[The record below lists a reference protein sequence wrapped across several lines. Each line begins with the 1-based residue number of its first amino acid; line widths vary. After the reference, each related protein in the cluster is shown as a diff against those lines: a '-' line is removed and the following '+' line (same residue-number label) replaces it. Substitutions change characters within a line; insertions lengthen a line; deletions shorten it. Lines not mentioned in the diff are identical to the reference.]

1 MYLAIVT
8 KYRMLASHPIWPFWK
23 RPFAFFKECESIVV
37 KRRIT
42 TSSGDVQQSIVD
54 LTKGMSPVP
63 LQHLTVSPPQHGCDQ
78 KKEQIQKIQ
87 MSSTFSRRFSSYVP
101 SLLHNHRSFVC
112 RVCFRAAILFKNKH
126 PHTQILLHHENCCL
140 LSMPLLACWL
150 LYAHSQLSWK

>member
-1 MYLAIVT
+1 MYLAIVI

-23 RPFAFFKECESIVV
+23 HPFAFFKECDSIVV
-37 KRRIT
+37 KPRIT
-42 TSSGDVQQSIVD
+42 TSGDVQQSIVD

-112 RVCFRAAILFKNKH
+112 RVCFRGLFCLRISTPTHKFCYIMKIAACYQC
-126 PHTQILLHHENCCL
+126 PC
-140 LSMPLLACWL
+140 
-150 LYAHSQLSWK
+150 

>member
-37 KRRIT
+37 KPRIT
-42 TSSGDVQQSIVD
+42 TSSGDVQQSIVV

-78 KKEQIQKIQ
+78 KKANPEDTDVFYIFKALLLLRSIFAAQ
-87 MSSTFSRRFSSYVP
+87 
-101 SLLHNHRSFVC
+101 SL
-112 RVCFRAAILFKNKH
+112 
-126 PHTQILLHHENCCL
+126 
-140 LSMPLLACWL
+140 
-150 LYAHSQLSWK
+150 